1 MTNREWL
8 HSLSDEQ
15 FAEFLAD
22 SLFVRINTYSNCPQV
37 FPIGVKYISRR
48 YTQQVMGLRDW
59 LSRPQEFTVDG
70 INSGILDNSIFE

>member
-37 FPIGVKYISRR
+37 FPIGVTYISRR
-48 YTQQVMGLRDW
+48 YIQQVMGLRDW

-70 INSGILDNSIFE
+70 VNSGILDNLIFG